1 MQFCDHFEEST
12 DFLSPAVLEISICDQ
27 FWPHFGLILRFEPF
41 WGTSGCLRS
50 TYNLKTPIVNEVM
63 WSFWGVNRLSI
74 SRCSQVMNFWPIL
87 TPFWPNFEIQALFG
101 ILGHFRLSERY
112 MYLKTTILNQ
122 SCDHF
127 EGSTRLC
134 TTIFYKIMNL
144 TQFWEF
150 GPFFAFW
157 AIFRSPV
164 SLKFISHYGFLHK
177 IY

>member
-1 MQFCDHFEEST
+1 MKKKTCFKPP
-12 DFLSPAVLEISICDQ
+12 FLKK
-27 FWPHFGLILRFEPF
+27 
-41 WGTSGCLRS
+41 
-50 TYNLKTPIVNEVM
+50 TY
-63 WSFWGVNRLSI
+63 F
-74 SRCSQVMNFWPIL
+74 

-144 TQFWEF
+144 TQFWKF

-164 SLKFISHYGFLHK
+164 SLKFISQYGFLHK
-177 IY
+177 IYWIYGPSVIKIYFDQFQL